1 METIFEEIKD
11 LVYRWEKH
19 KNFLKIVKNSNINN
33 DVYNEWKNLIDN
45 SFIYKIKS
53 KL

>member
-1 METIFEEIKD
+1 METVFEEIKD
-11 LVYRWEKH
+11 LVNRWEKH
-19 KNFLKIVKNSNINN
+19 KKFLKIVKNSNIS
-33 DVYNEWKNLIDN
+33 DDIYDEWKNLIDN